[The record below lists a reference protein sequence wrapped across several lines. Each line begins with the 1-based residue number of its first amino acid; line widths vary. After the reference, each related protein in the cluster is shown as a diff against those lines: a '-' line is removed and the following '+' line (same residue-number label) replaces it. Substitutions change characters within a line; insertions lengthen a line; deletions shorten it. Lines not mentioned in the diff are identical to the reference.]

1 MARPQ
6 YPHPDHPH
14 FQRRSNVGNHNHHPG
29 QHPNRPPGPNMASQ
43 NHQHLSGDA
52 AYQPSSNNVPR
63 DHQSPQIDSSIVK
76 RLESIVNDQE
86 GGLESQI
93 TNTQTTN
100 NPSTGTD
107 PGVAQSQRADPE
119 AIHPRKQGPGKKA
132 RPAAKRSK
140 TTNQPDDAPILEAFD
155 IQQTTNKSA
164 VELRFLA
171 KKYATVGMSE
181 VTLNVVLK
189 FHDEMQTMIA
199 IKALEL
205 GTTVS
210 VIEQIFGK
218 YIGTRQMSA
227 WNCFLRSNTAQGIFK
242 AASGISSGEAMKR
255 LGATWANMD
264 QDEKQIYK
272 DLAGKVNNGTDT
284 PNINNSNNKTLD
296 KQLDVMDVGSQS
308 RDNILHPCSNTLINA
323 RCLKKYKENAIRLL
337 DLTLARCVLVARS
350 NLFELAII
358 AVSTHSGKYNFQLTQ
373 NTAEI
378 DKQIQ
383 FMYASD
389 GINNFPAQLQSYV
402 LGKTTTNLAVDTAS
416 QFSILHHE
424 TTLLSK
430 WPWSNCDK
438 VLADAGFQ
446 LKLLPG
452 ARSEEQTFKTPS
464 ARSNHTKLLA
474 IDSDLKEKLIQLL
487 PIQRSNTEIQVD
499 QNITHQLNETPQQW
513 IVNDVNPLLV
523 LDSSSLDPS
532 LL

>member
-1 MARPQ
+1 
-6 YPHPDHPH
+6 
-14 FQRRSNVGNHNHHPG
+14 
-29 QHPNRPPGPNMASQ
+29 MASQ

-52 AYQPSSNNVPR
+52 AYRPSSNNVPR
-63 DHQSPQIDSSIVK
+63 DHQSPQIDSSIVN
-76 RLESIVNDQE
+76 RLESLVNDQE

-119 AIHPRKQGPGKKA
+119 AIHPRKRGPGKKA

-171 KKYATVGMSE
+171 EKYATVGMSE
-181 VTLNVVLK
+181 VTLNAVLK

-218 YIGTRQMSA
+218 YIGTRRMSA
-227 WNCFLRSNTAQGIFK
+227 WNCFLRSDTARGIFK

-272 DLAGKVNNGTDT
+272 DLAGQVNNGTDT
-284 PNINNSNNKTLD
+284 PNINNSNIETLD
-296 KQLDVMDVGSQS
+296 EQLDVMDVGPQS
-308 RDNILHPCSNTLINA
+308 RDNILHPRSNTLINA

-337 DLTLARCVLVARS
+337 DLTLARCVPVARS

-358 AVSTHSGKYNFQLTQ
+358 AVSTHSGKYNFQLTR
-373 NTAEI
+373 NTAGI

-402 LGKTTTNLAVDTAS
+402 LGKTTTNLAVDTANPAGRFQS
-416 QFSILHHE
+416 RVVNALSNHLCASFQQHSNE

-464 ARSNHTKLLA
+464 ARLNHAKLLA